1 MAWFAAERALVAR
14 LGIEELIERMLVQTG
29 YDLAMLAM
37 PGGPPAAGERAQAD
51 APGARVRGCLGPRS
65 ARHSSSSSAAREA
78 RWGGFGDP
86 RESEA
91 PVEGEALD
99 AVRLMTIHRAKGLE
113 FEIVC
118 VADLGRGPRY
128 GSELLRLGRDGRL
141 GLRLGEPGT
150 GRPLPAL
157 AYRELGEE
165 QAAAEAQEER
175 RLFYVAMTRA
185 RERLILS
192 GAAKLDA
199 WECRA
204 LADGVDRAGGRGR
217 RRGGAVRRGGRWR
230 CGAGGARR
238 GRAGVRWRPPRP
250 RRRPLRPRP
259 TARPRRRR
267 PAPPV
272 SRLSYSSLGEYAR
285 CGYRFYVQRVL
296 GLPPTAGAAGA
307 APERRSRA

>member
-1 MAWFAAERALVAR
+1 
-14 LGIEELIERMLVQTG
+14 MLVQTG

-37 PGGPPAAGERAQAD
+37 PGGPRRLANVRKLMRLGREFEAASGPDLRAFLEF
-51 APGARVRGCLGPRS
+51 VR
-65 ARHSSSSSAAREA
+65 AREA

-113 FEIVC
+113 FEVVC

-128 GSELLRLGRDGRL
+128 GSELLRLGSDGRL
-141 GLRLGEPGT
+141 GLRLSEPGT

-165 QAAAEAQEER
+165 RAAAEAQEER

-199 WECRA
+199 WDAERSPMGWIA
-204 LADGVDRAGGRGR
+204 P
-217 RRGGAVRRGGRWR
+217 AVE
-230 CGAGGARR
+230 GAGVVARFVGADD
-238 GRAGVRWRPPRP
+238 GCVAPVAPSPAAP
-250 RRRPLRPRP
+250 ASVAPAPAAPSPAPAAPSPAPAAPTAP
-259 TARPRRRR
+259 TARPHPRSRASATPGSANTRGAATASTPSVCSGCRHCRNRRRR
-267 PAPPV
+267 ARAP
-272 SRLSYSSLGEYAR
+272 
-285 CGYRFYVQRVL
+285 
-296 GLPPTAGAAGA
+296 
-307 APERRSRA
+307 SRA